1 MKGERQM
8 VGSRQPGVSRVRSG
22 LLALGAAA
30 IMAASVAPA
39 IAQDQQPAAK
49 PAQGQ
54 PKQAQPAP
62 GQAKQAQ
69 PKAGAPAGQAQAKT
83 DENAWVKLCDKVPQ
97 ADNKEICLTHHERL
111 DGNSGMVLVAA
122 AIRKVEGQDK
132 QHILVT
138 IPTAIALAI
147 PAGVQLKI
155 DEQEPMAMKYSFCYA
170 TSCQAEAEVTPDL
183 LDRLRNGKQLVVA
196 AMNMQRKAVGF
207 PVPLQGFGKAYD
219 GAPID
224 SAKYQAAREQLMK
237 IIQKRQQELAQ
248 KAQEAAKNKQANGA
262 PAPQAGAQPPAA
274 PAAPKV
280 AN

>member
-1 MKGERQM
+1 M
-8 VGSRQPGVSRVRSG
+8 
-22 LLALGAAA
+22 GAAA
-30 IMAASVAPA
+30 IMAAAVAPA

-49 PAQGQ
+49 PAQAQ
-54 PKQAQPAP
+54 PKQAQQAKPAE
-62 GQAKQAQ
+62 GQAKPAQ
-69 PKAGAPAGQAQAKT
+69 QKAGAPAAQAQKGQNE
-83 DENAWVKLCDKVPQ
+83 ENAWVKLCDKVAQ

-183 LDRLRNGKQLVVA
+183 IDRLRKGTQLVVA

-224 SAKYQAAREQLMK
+224 SAKYQTARVELMK
-237 IIQKRQQELAQ
+237 VIQKRQQELAQ
-248 KAQEAAKNKQANGA
+248 KAAEAAKNKQENGA

-274 PAAPKV
+274 AQAAPKA